1 MAYTTIDD
9 PSAHFQAITY
19 SGNSNTSR
27 AITNT
32 GNSNLQ
38 PDWIWIKIRTG
49 QTDDHIWVDTSR
61 GNLKRLKCNQNYTE
75 APDRAEISSF
85 DSNGFTLG
93 TDDGSSN
100 YNGFTYVAWQWKCNG
115 GTTSSNTNGSI
126 TSTVQV
132 NDTAG
137 FSIVLYT
144 GNETAGATIGHGL
157 SAAPDVVI
165 VKNRESTREWMFG
178 HQAYVDGGNSENLR
192 LNSTGAVA
200 SADDQAGSG
209 WHRTAF
215 GSSVFTVGDGQDG
228 DYTEG
233 TNNGTDDHVAYC
245 FREIKGYSKFGSY
258 KGNGSTDGTF
268 VYTGF
273 KPAFVLVKRTDT
285 TGKNWYI
292 ADSTRSPNNITK
304 AFLSP
309 NLGSAE
315 DTSGDTSNAY
325 FDILSNGFKLRQ
337 DFSHLNASGSTQIY
351 MAFAEH
357 PFVSSKGVPVTAR

>member
-9 PSAHFQAITY
+9 PSVYFQTALYTGNG
-19 SGNSNTSR
+19 SSQSVVNDGNSD
-27 AITNT
+27 
-32 GNSNLQ
+32 LQ
-38 PDWIWIKIRTG
+38 PDWLWLKERSSTSG
-49 QTDDHIWVDTSR
+49 HILKDTSR
-61 GNLKRLKCNQNYTE
+61 GVNNTLNSHSNAVEAANSNQVTSINSDGFSVGADNGTNQ
-75 APDRAEISSF
+75 SSV
-85 DSNGFTLG
+85 TM
-93 TDDGSSN
+93 
-100 YNGFTYVAWQWKCNG
+100 VAWQWKCNG
-115 GTTSSNTNGSI
+115 GTTASNSNGSI

-165 VKNRESTREWMFG
+165 VKNRESSREWMFG

-192 LNSTGAVA
+192 FNSTGAVA
-200 SADDQAGSG
+200 SADSQAGSG

-215 GSSVFTVGDGQDG
+215 GNSVFTVGNGVDG

-258 KGNGSTDGTF
+258 TGNGNADGPF

-273 KPAFVLVKRTDT
+273 KPALVIAKRTD
-285 TGKNWYI
+285 GNGNDWRI
-292 ADSTRSPNNITK
+292 ADNKRDPFNIVDGRIK
-304 AFLSP
+304 INS
-309 NLGSAE
+309 SDAE
-315 DTSGDTSNAY
+315 DSSDQ
-325 FDILSNGFKLRQ
+325 FDFLSNGFKLRTTAG
-337 DFSHLNASGSTQIY
+337 DLNGTSGHTFIY
-351 MAFAEH
+351 IAFAEH

>member
-9 PSAHFQAITY
+9 PSVYFQTALYTGNG
-19 SGNSNTSR
+19 SSQSVVNDGNSD
-27 AITNT
+27 
-32 GNSNLQ
+32 LQ
-38 PDWIWIKIRTG
+38 PDWLWLKERSSTSG
-49 QTDDHIWVDTSR
+49 HILKDTSR
-61 GNLKRLKCNQNYTE
+61 GVNNTLNSHSNAVEAANSNQVTSINSDGFSVGADNGTNQ
-75 APDRAEISSF
+75 SSV
-85 DSNGFTLG
+85 TM
-93 TDDGSSN
+93 
-100 YNGFTYVAWQWKCNG
+100 VAWQWKCNG
-115 GTTSSNTNGSI
+115 GTTASNSNGSI

-165 VKNRESTREWMFG
+165 VKNRESSREWMFG

-192 LNSTGAVA
+192 FNSTGAVA
-200 SADDQAGSG
+200 SADSQAGSG

-215 GSSVFTVGDGQDG
+215 GNSVFTVGNGVDG

-258 KGNGSTDGTF
+258 TGNGNADGPF

-273 KPAFVLVKRTDT
+273 KPAWLMIKRTDAA
-285 TGKNWYI
+285 GENWTVF
-292 ADSTRSPNNITK
+292 DNKRDGFNVENDMLK
-304 AFLSP
+304 ANVSE
-309 NLGSAE
+309 AE
-315 DTSGDTSNAY
+315 DDAGSF
-325 FDILSNGFKLRQ
+325 FDLVSNGFKARE
-337 DFSHLNASGSTQIY
+337 SAARHNASGGTYIY

>member
-1 MAYTTIDD
+1 MAYTTVDD
-9 PSAHFQAITY
+9 PSAYFHTRLY
-19 SGNSNTSR
+19 SGNGSTQSITNNANAGNFKPDWLWIKERTSTSQNFLFDSTRGVGKYLHSDSNSSEGNDVHNTSF
-27 AITNT
+27 
-32 GNSNLQ
+32 
-38 PDWIWIKIRTG
+38 
-49 QTDDHIWVDTSR
+49 DT
-61 GNLKRLKCNQNYTE
+61 
-75 APDRAEISSF
+75 
-85 DSNGFTLG
+85 NGFGVGQQNG
-93 TDDGSSN
+93 TNENSQ
-100 YNGFTYVAWQWKCNG
+100 TYVAWQWKCNG
-115 GTTSSNTNGSI
+115 GTTASNSNGSI

-137 FSIVLYT
+137 FSIVTYT

-165 VKNRESTREWMFG
+165 VKNRESSREWMFG
-178 HQAYVDGGNSENLR
+178 HQTYVDGGNTENLR
-192 LNSTGAVA
+192 WNSTGAVA

-245 FREIKGYSKFGSY
+245 FREIKGYSKFGKY
-258 KGNGSTDGTF
+258 TGNGNADGPF

-273 KPAFVLVKRTDT
+273 KPAWVMYKNTSSTSNWIVRDNKRT
-285 TGKNWYI
+285 
-292 ADSTRSPNNITK
+292 
-304 AFLSP
+304 
-309 NLGSAE
+309 
-315 DTSGDTSNAY
+315 TSGGTNPNGTVFLPNSSNAESTN
-325 FDILSNGFKLRQ
+325 DSATVIDLLSNGFKIRNTENN
-337 DFSHLNASGSTQIY
+337 DNTNGNTYIY

>member
-9 PSAHFQAITY
+9 PSVYFQTALYTGNG
-19 SGNSNTSR
+19 SSQSVVNDGNSD
-27 AITNT
+27 
-32 GNSNLQ
+32 LQ
-38 PDWIWIKIRTG
+38 PDWLWLKERSSTSG
-49 QTDDHIWVDTSR
+49 HILKDTSR
-61 GNLKRLKCNQNYTE
+61 GVNNTLNSHSNAVEAANSNQVTSINSDGFSVGADNGTNQ
-75 APDRAEISSF
+75 SSV
-85 DSNGFTLG
+85 TM
-93 TDDGSSN
+93 
-100 YNGFTYVAWQWKCNG
+100 VAWQWKCNG
-115 GTTSSNTNGSI
+115 GTTASNSNGSI

-165 VKNRESTREWMFG
+165 VKNRESSREWMFG
-178 HQAYVDGGNSENLR
+178 HQAYVGNNAENLR

-200 SADDQAGSG
+200 SASSQAGSG

-215 GSSVFTVGDGQDG
+215 GSSVFTVGNGVDG

-245 FREIKGYSKFGSY
+245 FTEIQGYSKFGSY
-258 KGNGSTDGTF
+258 TGNGNADGPF

-273 KPAFVLVKRTDT
+273 KPAWVLIK
-285 TGKNWYI
+285 
-292 ADSTRSPNNITK
+292 SS
-304 AFLSP
+304 
-309 NLGSAE
+309 GS
-315 DTSGDTSNAY
+315 SGDNWVICDNKRDTFNVMENILLPNSANAEFDETS
-325 FDILSNGFKLRQ
+325 FDFLSNGFKLRQ
-337 DFSHLNASGSTQIY
+337 NAATYNDSGDTFIY